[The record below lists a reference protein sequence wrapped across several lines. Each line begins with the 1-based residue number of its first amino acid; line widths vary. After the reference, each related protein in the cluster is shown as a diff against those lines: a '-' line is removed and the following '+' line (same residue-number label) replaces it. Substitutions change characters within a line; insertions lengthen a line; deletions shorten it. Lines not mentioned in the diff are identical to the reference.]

1 MATKTI
7 SRLARLKAIKSGQV
21 RSETQ
26 KAFKAY
32 QTGLRFTDLQLSRRC
47 KIVRHEVPDRRKK
60 VDSELRK
67 KGFCIKLVE
76 RTKCKVTKV
85 TVGVYQMVKVEETKK
100 ILSEKKKGIN
110 NPNFGK
116 PAWNKGLKK

>member
-32 QTGLRFTDLQLSRRC
+32 MTGKKFTDLEISVKC
-47 KIVRHEVPDRRKK
+47 GIARHQVPDRRKN
-60 VDSELRK
+60 VDEALREE
-67 KGFCIKLVE
+67 GMCIKLVE
-76 RTKCKVTKV
+76 RTKSKSTKA
-85 TVGVYQMVKVEETKK
+85 TVGVYQMTKV
-100 ILSEKKKGIN
+100 
-110 NPNFGK
+110 GK
-116 PAWNKGLKK
+116 

>member
-1 MATKTI
+1 MAATSI
-7 SRLARLKAIKSGQV
+7 SKKAHNAALKSGQIT
-21 RSETQ
+21 SEVQ

-47 KIVRHEVPDRRKK
+47 KIARHEVPDRRKK

-85 TVGVYQMVKVEETKK
+85 TVGVYQMVKVSK
-100 ILSEKKKGIN
+100 S
-110 NPNFGK
+110 
-116 PAWNKGLKK
+116 